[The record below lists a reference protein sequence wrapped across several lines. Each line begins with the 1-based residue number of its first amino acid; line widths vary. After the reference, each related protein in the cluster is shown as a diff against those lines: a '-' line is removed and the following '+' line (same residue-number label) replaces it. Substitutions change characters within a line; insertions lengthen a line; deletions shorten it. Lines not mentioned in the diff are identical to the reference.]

1 VVKLVDA
8 EDSKSSARK
17 GMPVRFR
24 PPAPNKIK
32 GLAEIGL
39 SPFALQNCSLWPFLA
54 ILKAKK
60 RQKYKG
66 SLVLL
71 DLKSYN
77 MSNAFQPAPI
87 RSDVW
92 KEFYKC
98 KCAQEEKISI
108 ASPAAKR
115 AHAFIPPW
123 IIAKMCMS
131 GESCRV

>member
-1 VVKLVDA
+1 MERKKKISMVFNCLIKKDGPLFVGHCLELDIVATSDTFEGVKNDLSDLIRAQVDFA
-8 EDSKSSARK
+8 
-17 GMPVRFR
+17 FR
-24 PPAPNKIK
+24 HDNLDYLYHPAP
-32 GLAEIGL
+32 L
-39 SPFALQNCSLWPFLA
+39 
-54 ILKAKK
+54 
-60 RQKYKG
+60 
-66 SLVLL
+66 
-71 DLKSYN
+71 
-77 MSNAFQPAPI
+77 
-87 RSDVW
+87 DVW